1 MTFANK
7 IVLITGASGGI
18 GSATARA
25 FAAAGATLVLTDIS
39 GDAVAALAK
48 DIGGTAYAHDVA
60 DEARWAEIT
69 AATLAAHKR
78 IDVLVNAAGIEG
90 NLRESGLDTSLGEW
104 RRVISTNLDGTFL
117 GCRAVLPAMLAQ
129 KTGSI
134 INLSSIVA
142 FMGTPTALAY
152 GASKAGVEQLSRSFA
167 LLGAADGAKVRCNSV
182 HPGVIKTRM
191 TDAIFAEFAANTG
204 SSADEVETTLCAS
217 IPFGARG
224 VPQNVADLILYLAGD
239 GAAYV
244 TGSAFKVDG
253 GWSVTSA
260 G

>member
-1 MTFANK
+1 M
-7 IVLITGASGGI
+7 
-18 GSATARA
+18 ARQ
-25 FAAAGATLVLTDIS
+25 FAAEGAHVVLTD
-39 GDAVAALAK
+39 VAAEVITALAAET
-48 DIGGTAYAHDVA
+48 GGTAFVHDVA
-60 DEARWAEIT
+60 DEARWAQIISE
-69 AATLAAHKR
+69 TLSARGR
-78 IDVLVNAAGIEG
+78 IDILVNAAGIEG

-104 RRVISTNLDGTFL
+104 RRVMSVNLDGTFL
-117 GCRAVLPAMLAQ
+117 GCRSVLPAMLAQ
-129 KTGSI
+129 KSGSI
-134 INLSSIVA
+134 LNLSSIVA

-152 GASKAGVEQLSRSFA
+152 GASKAGVEQLSRSIA
-167 LLGAADGAKVRCNSV
+167 LLGAQDGAKVRCNSI

-191 TDAIFAEFAANTG
+191 TDAIFSNFADNTG

-224 VPQNVADLILYLAGD
+224 VPHDVAALALFLASDDAG
-239 GAAYV
+239 YI

>member
-1 MTFANK
+1 MTLNNK
-7 IVLITGASGGI
+7 VALITGAGGGI

-25 FAAAGATLVLTDIS
+25 FAAAGAKLVLTDIS
-39 GDAVAALAK
+39 AAPIAALAQET
-48 DIGGTAYAHDVA
+48 GGIAHQHDVS
-60 DEARWAEIT
+60 DEGRWTEVIAQ
-69 AATLAAHKR
+69 TLAAHGG
-78 IDVLVNAAGIEG
+78 IDILVNTAGIEG

-104 RRVISTNLDGTFL
+104 RNVMATNLDGTFL
-117 GCRAVLPAMLAQ
+117 GCRGVLPTMLEQ
-129 KTGSI
+129 KSGSI

-152 GASKAGVEQLSRSFA
+152 GASKAAVEQLSRSIA
-167 LLGAADGAKVRCNSV
+167 LLGATNGAKVRCNSV

-191 TDAIFAEFAANTG
+191 TDAIFSEFAANTG
-204 SSADEVETTLCAS
+204 SSAEEVETTLCAN

-224 VPQNVADLILYLAGD
+224 VPVDVAELILFLASD
-239 GAAYV
+239 AARYV